1 MSTIRKTLVGLLILI
16 LLAASWTGFRLY
28 QEINKRT
35 SEDPLVWEA
44 DISAFE
50 TVAQTSPPPDNAIV
64 FVGSSSIRFW
74 HSLTQDMA
82 PIPVIRRGFGGAKLN
97 DLVHYA
103 DRLVNNYQPIA
114 VVVFAGS
121 NDITPGS
128 VKSPQ
133 QLLNSYQQF
142 VAAVRVN
149 NPQLP
154 IYYIGITLSP
164 RRWEI
169 WPHAQ
174 ATNAIIEDYSQ
185 RTDGFFY
192 IDTGAAF
199 IDAQGKPDK
208 DKYTFDSLHLSDEGY
223 RQWAAIIRPRLLED
237 LPQF

>member
-1 MSTIRKTLVGLLILI
+1 MKCCIIKTL
-16 LLAASWTGFRLY
+16 S
-28 QEINKRT
+28 QEKLHDSDNT
-35 SEDPLVWEA
+35 VSDEP
-44 DISAFE
+44 SA
-50 TVAQTSPPPDNAIV
+50 
-64 FVGSSSIRFW
+64 
-74 HSLTQDMA
+74 
-82 PIPVIRRGFGGAKLN
+82 
-97 DLVHYA
+97 Y
-103 DRLVNNYQPIA
+103 
-114 VVVFAGS
+114 
-121 NDITPGS
+121 
-128 VKSPQ
+128 
-133 QLLNSYQQF
+133 QF

-237 LPQF
+237 LRAILNGVYMKQLSMYQYLAWLLICSMLLGSSAYAQDRPNVVIFVADDLGFADVGFRGSKLKRPT